1 MNTVCLDII
10 IVSRDRRESLL
21 KCLEHLS
28 QGVTYINNI
37 IIVDSSEN
45 GYFNVNDCPY
55 EVLRQK
61 LNIINL
67 QLDMGSQPIARN
79 IALSKSDAEYVL
91 FLDDD
96 AYVSPK
102 SLAYLHFLIENNLDK
117 KAFGVNIMQGT
128 ALSQNDKEYIL
139 PSFHPLKWSVGNFNI
154 IEKVELKVEH
164 LQGTFMCF
172 NRLCLLGLG
181 GFNENLAGGYASFE
195 ETEVFMR
202 LNKCFNDPILFSS
215 HNSIQHGEVPRLFAS
230 RSLLSSRYYCF
241 TYAKNGQTC
250 SKAKYGAIL
259 SCVFLPLVMLVNYY
273 RIFSSKD
280 KASFYERVILVICFT
295 FGALRG
301 VLN

>member
-1 MNTVCLDII
+1 MVKNKLGGNQGKKIARKNTFINKTTVISKSEEEIYGII
-10 IVSRDRRESLL
+10 IRVLGGGQFEV
-21 KCLEHLS
+21 KC
-28 QGVTYINNI
+28 N
-37 IIVDSSEN
+37 D
-45 GYFNVNDCPY
+45 NV
-55 EVLRQK
+55 
-61 LNIINL
+61 
-67 QLDMGSQPIARN
+67 
-79 IALSKSDAEYVL
+79 
-91 FLDDD
+91 
-96 AYVSPK
+96 
-102 SLAYLHFLIENNLDK
+102 
-117 KAFGVNIMQGT
+117 
-128 ALSQNDKEYIL
+128 
-139 PSFHPLKWSVGNFNI
+139 
-154 IEKVELKVEH
+154 
-164 LQGTFMCF
+164 